1 MMYVW
6 VYLQDETPDDT
17 LIVELKEPKTVTNIR
32 LYENFDEG
40 ISLNVK
46 SLV

>member
-1 MMYVW
+1 MMYMW

-17 LIVELKEPKTVTNIR
+17 LIVELKEPKTVTKIR